1 MIQRV
6 QTVFLVVM
14 LFLYGVAQV
23 YFTVPKVLEYSIT
36 TSVSSDFALYLSFSA
51 LLVLSTI
58 LFFKNR
64 KIQLLLNRI
73 QLFLHLMTLVIL
85 SISFTFW
92 EGFSSEDLW
101 MLVPSSSILLLLLA
115 NKGIKKDDNL
125 IRSLDRIR

>member
-6 QTVFLVVM
+6 QTVFLVIM

-58 LFFKNR
+58 LFFKKR